1 MISQES
7 SRNRLVSALISQV
20 PSHYILVI
28 MHSVSS
34 LLVFV
39 ALKLMFTTDAAAIA
53 ASE

>member
-7 SRNRLVSALISQV
+7 SRNRLVSALMSQV
-20 PSHYILVI
+20 PSHYVLVI
-28 MHSVSS
+28 MHSVSG